1 MSYSETP
8 LYTRKMAPAL
18 GENTEQ
24 ILIDLLGYT
33 WDDIAAMRD
42 EGAIL

>member
-1 MSYSETP
+1 VVSAFTP
-8 LYTRKMAPAL
+8 NLATAL